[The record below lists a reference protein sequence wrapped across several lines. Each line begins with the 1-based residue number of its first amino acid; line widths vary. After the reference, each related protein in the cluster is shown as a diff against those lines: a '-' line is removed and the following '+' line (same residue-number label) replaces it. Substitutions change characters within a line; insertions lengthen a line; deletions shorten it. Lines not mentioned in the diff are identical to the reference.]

1 MNHQLKYLRIHN
13 KIMINILKKS
23 ILKNLIVLIHGPIL
37 LLNSNNNNLKFKNL
51 ENINTLVNL
60 LGFKLNNKIYSRNQ
74 IKNIEK
80 LSYNENVLFFYN
92 FMKTFTKVPYHKL
105 KNQNIH
111 TSSK

>member
-1 MNHQLKYLRIHN
+1 VNHQLKYLRIHN

-80 LSYNENVLFFYN
+80 LSYNENVLFFI
-92 FMKTFTKVPYHKL
+92 TL
-105 KNQNIH
+105 
-111 TSSK
+111 

>member
-1 MNHQLKYLRIHN
+1 
-13 KIMINILKKS
+13 MINILKKS

-74 IKNIEK
+74 IKNIKK

-92 FMKTFTKVPYHKL
+92 FMKTFTKVPYYKL

-111 TSSK
+111 TISK